1 VLDEPSVEMIEKFD
15 PPAHKAASASV
26 TDVDLLREMR
36 RSGRP
41 LIMSTGMSTL
51 EEIDLAVAAVGR
63 QDLCIAH
70 TTSSYPCPVEDLN
83 LRMMHTLAARY
94 RECPIGYSGHETGLS
109 PTWAAVA
116 LGATFVER
124 HITLD
129 RAMWGTDQAAS
140 VEVSGLVRLVSQ
152 HPRPRAR
159 ARRRRQARHPGGA
172 GGGQEAAPPSRRPH
186 GVVERPDVLRDPLP
200 DHHRRRRARHD
211 RARAALPVH
220 AGQKLFRDGFW
231 TDFVGYSLIQSY
243 FCGLI
248 IAQFIRWIDSGT
260 GLSRLHLV
268 TDWPIYAQVG
278 FFLITHDLYIYCFH
292 RCSTAPS
299 CCGASTRRTTRR
311 RTSTGSRDRGRTRSR
326 SSSTRPSSSRPSS
339 CSARRPRW
347 R

>member
-1 VLDEPSVEMIEKFD
+1 VTIRAKVQIGNRLIGEGEPVFVIAEIGINHNGSLDLCKKLIDGAVAAGCDAVKFQKRTPELCVPADQWNIMRETPWGLMSYIDYKRKIEFGVHEYEEIDRYCKARGILWFASCWDEPSVEMIEKFD

-140 VEVSGLVRLVSQ
+140 VEVSGLVRLVANIRDLELALGDGVKRVTPAEQ
-152 HPRPRAR
+152 A
-159 ARRRRQARHPGGA
+159 AAKKLRRRPAVRM
-172 GGGQEAAPPSRRPH
+172 
-186 GVVERPDVLRDPLP
+186 
-200 DHHRRRRARHD
+200 
-211 RARAALPVH
+211 
-220 AGQKLFRDGFW
+220 
-231 TDFVGYSLIQSY
+231 
-243 FCGLI
+243 
-248 IAQFIRWIDSGT
+248 
-260 GLSRLHLV
+260 
-268 TDWPIYAQVG
+268 
-278 FFLITHDLYIYCFH
+278 
-292 RCSTAPS
+292 
-299 CCGASTRRTTRR
+299 AS
-311 RTSTGSRDRGRTRSR
+311 
-326 SSSTRPSSSRPSS
+326 
-339 CSARRPRW
+339 
-347 R
+347 